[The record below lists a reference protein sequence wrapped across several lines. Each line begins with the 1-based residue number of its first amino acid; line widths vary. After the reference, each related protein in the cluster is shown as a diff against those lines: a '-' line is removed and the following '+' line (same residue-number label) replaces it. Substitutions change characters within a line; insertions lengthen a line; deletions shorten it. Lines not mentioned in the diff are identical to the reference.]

1 MARVKS
7 MMSDGFTSDVVG
19 MLAEMNR
26 KIDMITDRADS
37 GRSPMAT
44 QPLNIS
50 GRSAPPAPS

>member
-1 MARVKS
+1 